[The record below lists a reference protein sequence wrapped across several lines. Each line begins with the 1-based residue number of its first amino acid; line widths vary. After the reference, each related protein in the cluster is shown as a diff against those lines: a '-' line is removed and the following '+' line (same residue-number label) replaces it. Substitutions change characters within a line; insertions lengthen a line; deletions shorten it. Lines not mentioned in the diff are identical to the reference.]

1 MTIHGQKVRSYG
13 LGFFHGNRALPAT
26 LCQTQ
31 FNTVRNSIY
40 TVYTTE
46 AYTDMNFDT
55 ITKNKI
61 KVKSGDQRR
70 NLLRSSSIKGQ
81 DDSQHK
87 DGTDEESHR
96 QLQDWCYPLC
106 STQPVRWLITSGCR
120 TECGLRRRLD
130 ESMTSS
136 DEEESM
142 VYDEA
147 HGRELQGSSRGSR
160 TNILAGQGD
169 TTAAQFYATV
179 SLLIPSSDSCR
190 AILLNM
196 TYFIAPVDMNL

>member
-1 MTIHGQKVRSYG
+1 
-13 LGFFHGNRALPAT
+13 
-26 LCQTQ
+26 
-31 FNTVRNSIY
+31 
-40 TVYTTE
+40 
-46 AYTDMNFDT
+46 
-55 ITKNKI
+55 
-61 KVKSGDQRR
+61 
-70 NLLRSSSIKGQ
+70 
-81 DDSQHK
+81 
-87 DGTDEESHR
+87 
-96 QLQDWCYPLC
+96 
-106 STQPVRWLITSGCR
+106 
-120 TECGLRRRLD
+120 
-130 ESMTSS
+130 MTSS

-179 SLLIPSSDSCR
+179 PLLIPSSDSCR